1 MLAGRG
7 KSKPRCILLR
17 AIALVHD
24 RRFAGKGISANLWA
38 CTCCLSYV
46 ADKRPYPVELV
57 QKWALRDGTRVVIRP
72 IRAEDRQIEK
82 DFVHDLSDESRYFR
96 FFSAL
101 RDLSEAA
108 LTRFT
113 QVDYDKEMA
122 LIAVICEN
130 GRETEIGVAR
140 YSIDPDGKRCEFAI
154 AVADAWQRKGV
165 GSKLMQ
171 SLMHAARSRGLEI
184 MEGWLL
190 TGNARMLALMDGLGF
205 AIQANAGNS
214 SLRHVV
220 KNLATHDI
228 PAGTVANRETT

>member
-1 MLAGRG
+1 M
-7 KSKPRCILLR
+7 
-17 AIALVHD
+17 
-24 RRFAGKGISANLWA
+24 
-38 CTCCLSYV
+38 
-46 ADKRPYPVELV
+46 ADKLPYPVELV
-57 QKWALRDGTRVVIRP
+57 RKWTLRDGARIVIRP
-72 IRAEDRQIEK
+72 IRPEDRQIEK

-96 FFSAL
+96 FFNAL

-140 YSIDPDGKRCEFAI
+140 YSINPDGKSCEFAI

-171 SLMHAARSRGLEI
+171 SLMDAARNRGLEI
-184 MEGWLL
+184 MEGWVLA
-190 TGNARMLALMDGLGF
+190 GNTRMLALMDGLGF
-205 AIQANAGNS
+205 AIQANAGDP

-220 KNLATHDI
+220 KNLATRDI
-228 PAGTVANRETT
+228 PAGTAANPETT